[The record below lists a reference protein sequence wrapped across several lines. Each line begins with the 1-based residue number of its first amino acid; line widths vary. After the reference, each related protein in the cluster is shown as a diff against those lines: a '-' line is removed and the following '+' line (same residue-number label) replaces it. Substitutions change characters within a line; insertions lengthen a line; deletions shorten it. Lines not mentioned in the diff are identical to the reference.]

1 MIDTGCTSRRLGTL
15 VAVLLVGAFMLA
27 KPTFAQSPAAIVED
41 VKGSASGV
49 QFMDYL
55 APGKVIRLGADDSIV
70 LDYLKSCWRET
81 ITGGTIT
88 VGIEQSEVESGKVQ
102 RTRTQCDAG
111 RIQLAPQQAN
121 QSAGMVFRAK
131 PTRAA
136 GPEPQFTIH
145 GLSPL
150 IEASGGGSLLIERL
164 DGSGDRQVILLES
177 RQLVRGAF
185 YDFADSDRMLA
196 PGGLYRAS
204 LGPRQIVF
212 RVDPGAQPGRTPVLG
227 RLLRFQPAN

>member
-1 MIDTGCTSRRLGTL
+1 MIDIECTSRRLGTL
-15 VAVLLVGAFMLA
+15 VAVLLVSASMLA
-27 KPTFAQSPAAIVED
+27 KSASAQSPAAIVEE
-41 VKGSASGV
+41 VKGNVSGI

-55 APGKVIRLGADDSIV
+55 AAGKVIRLGADDSVV
-70 LDYLKSCWRET
+70 LDYLKSCWHET
-81 ITGGTIT
+81 ITGGTVT
-88 VGIEQSEVESGKVQ
+88 VGIEQSEVDSGKVQ

-111 RIQLAPQQAN
+111 RIQLTPQQAN

-131 PTRAA
+131 PTRAG
-136 GPEPQFTIH
+136 GPEPQFTIQ

-150 IEASGGGSLLIERL
+150 VEANGGGTLLIERL
-164 DGSGDRQVILLES
+164 DRSGDRQVILLES

>member
-111 RIQLAPQQAN
+111 RIQLAPH
-121 QSAGMVFRAK
+121 RR
-131 PTRAA
+131 TRAPA
-136 GPEPQFTIH
+136 WCFAPSRRGRADPNRNSRFT
-145 GLSPL
+145 
-150 IEASGGGSLLIERL
+150 
-164 DGSGDRQVILLES
+164 VS
-177 RQLVRGAF
+177 RR
-185 YDFADSDRMLA
+185 SSK
-196 PGGLYRAS
+196 RAAAARS
-204 LGPRQIVF
+204 
-212 RVDPGAQPGRTPVLG
+212 
-227 RLLRFQPAN
+227 

>member
-15 VAVLLVGAFMLA
+15 VAVLLVGSFMLA
-27 KPTFAQSPAAIVED
+27 KPAFAQSPAAIVED

-70 LDYLKSCWRET
+70 LDYLKSCWREP

-111 RIQLAPQQAN
+111 RIQLAPH
-121 QSAGMVFRAK
+121 RR
-131 PTRAA
+131 TRAPA
-136 GPEPQFTIH
+136 WCFAPSRRGRPDPNRNSRFT
-145 GLSPL
+145 
-150 IEASGGGSLLIERL
+150 
-164 DGSGDRQVILLES
+164 VS
-177 RQLVRGAF
+177 RR
-185 YDFADSDRMLA
+185 SSK
-196 PGGLYRAS
+196 RAAAARS
-204 LGPRQIVF
+204 
-212 RVDPGAQPGRTPVLG
+212 
-227 RLLRFQPAN
+227 

>member
-1 MIDTGCTSRRLGTL
+1 MIDIECTSRRLGTL
-15 VAVLLVGAFMLA
+15 VAVLLVSASMLA
-27 KPTFAQSPAAIVED
+27 KSASAQSPAAIVEE
-41 VKGSASGV
+41 VKGNVSGI

-55 APGKVIRLGADDSIV
+55 AAGKVIRLGADDSVV

-81 ITGGTIT
+81 ITGGTVT
-88 VGIEQSEVESGKVQ
+88 VGIEQSEVDSGKVQ

-111 RIQLAPQQAN
+111 RIQLTPQQAN

-131 PTRAA
+131 PTRAG
-136 GPEPQFTIH
+136 GPEPQFTIQ

-150 IEASGGGSLLIERL
+150 VEANGGGTLLIERL
-164 DGSGDRQVILLES
+164 DRSGDRQVILLES